1 MDDDLVRQQNERL
14 LLAAKNGNLS
24 VVNDALEHGALIN
37 TEDTVRAPLVRPWPC
52 AAAGVRAVTGL
63 HRAALAP
70 ARLGSAVAVSNV
82 RAALV
87 LRD

>member
-37 TEDTVRAPLVRPWPC
+37 TEDTVPLCVPRSFGRGRALQPESGLSRACTEPRWPP
-52 AAAGVRAVTGL
+52 RAS
-63 HRAALAP
+63 AL
-70 ARLGSAVAVSNV
+70 RS
-82 RAALV
+82 R
-87 LRD
+87 

>member
-52 AAAGVRAVTGL
+52 ALRCSWSPGCHG
-63 HRAALAP
+63 LAP
-70 ARLGSAVAVSNV
+70 SRAGPRAPRLCG
-82 RAALV
+82 RGE
-87 LRD
+87 